1 MEEDHSIK
9 AVIWDMG
16 GVLLR
21 SENYQSRERLA
32 SQFKITEAELER
44 VVFNS
49 ESAEQATL
57 GRISQNEHWRNTAF
71 HFGLKEEEAARLE
84 EEFWEGDQCDY
95 ELVGF
100 IRSLRPGIK
109 IGLLSNAWMG
119 TRENLAF
126 KHKILDAF
134 DVAMFSY
141 EVGLAKPD
149 FRIYH
154 AILEKLEASPQ
165 NTIFVDDFIGNVKA
179 AMALGIHGIHFHSRE
194 QVIGEINQ
202 LIHGWLPGSQDQ
214 NKG

>member
-9 AVIWDMG
+9 AVVWDMG

-32 SQFKITEAELER
+32 SRFKITEEELER

-71 HFGLKEEEAARLE
+71 HFGLKEEEAAHLE

-95 ELVGF
+95 ELVSF

-119 TRENLAF
+119 TRENLAI

-165 NTIFVDDFIGNVKA
+165 NTISWMILFENDEDC
-179 AMALGIHGIHFHSRE
+179 HSF
-194 QVIGEINQ
+194 G
-202 LIHGWLPGSQDQ
+202 HAWDSLP
-214 NKG
+214 